1 MFFLYYKL
9 PHFEYIAVWI
19 VAFGKIAKWY
29 HFTNFLLKVTCFPT
43 SIKISVLVWLTAKY
57 VFLQRE
63 FHCETRFPTKQISP
77 QNEFF
82 HLHPHAPQPANP
94 AQATQ
99 KPTQQYPNTNRQSP
113 LPYTSPGLTTHQH
126 FNNPTY
132 GKNKHNNPLWF
143 SLQIHAEW

>member
-77 QNEFF
+77 RNEFPRDG
-82 HLHPHAPQPANP
+82 LEYPA
-94 AQATQ
+94 
-99 KPTQQYPNTNRQSP
+99 KRV
-113 LPYTSPGLTTHQH
+113 
-126 FNNPTY
+126 
-132 GKNKHNNPLWF
+132 F
-143 SLQIHAEW
+143 SLTPTCPPTSQPRPSHPETNATIPKYKSPEPTPIHQPRTNNTPTF

>member
-57 VFLQRE
+57 VSLQRE
-63 FHCETRFPTKQISP
+63 FHCETRFPAKRVSPRWPRISRKTSFFTYTHMPPNQPTPPKPPRNQHNNTQIQTARTHS
-77 QNEFF
+77 
-82 HLHPHAPQPANP
+82 HTP
-94 AQATQ
+94 AQE
-99 KPTQQYPNTNRQSP
+99 
-113 LPYTSPGLTTHQH
+113 
-126 FNNPTY
+126 
-132 GKNKHNNPLWF
+132 
-143 SLQIHAEW
+143 IHAANNIPTF